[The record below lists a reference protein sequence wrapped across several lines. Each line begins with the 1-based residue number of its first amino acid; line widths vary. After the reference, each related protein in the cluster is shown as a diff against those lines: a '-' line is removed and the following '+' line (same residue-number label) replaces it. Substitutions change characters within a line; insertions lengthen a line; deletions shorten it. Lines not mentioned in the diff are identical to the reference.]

1 MCVCVCVCVCV
12 LRGRQTD
19 KKIKRLDAKV
29 IGLGEGKEKKIEGK
43 NWTKNVS
50 GQLEG
55 LLKRSLKPP
64 L

>member
-1 MCVCVCVCVCV
+1 MCVFFFFFFF
-12 LRGRQTD
+12 RGRQTD

-29 IGLGEGKEKKIEGK
+29 IGLGEGTEKKIEGK

-55 LLKRSLKPP
+55 LLQRSLKPP

>member
-1 MCVCVCVCVCV
+1 MCVCVFFFF

-43 NWTKNVS
+43 KWTKNMS

-55 LLKRSLKPP
+55 LLQRSLKPP